1 MGRLSPAPAGF
12 FVSSVPLVR
21 NQTSV
26 LGLISYNRVTAAAFR
41 CSAANVELAAARRA
55 KKSEICMRRLIAALI
70 LCLLNSKPGKPKG
83 ACTGRGQPPW
93 TARKGDLR
101 GLFFEQ
107 GQPASTVQHLQ
118 YLHRS

>member
-1 MGRLSPAPAGF
+1 M
-12 FVSSVPLVR
+12 SSVPLVR

-70 LCLLNSKPGKPKG
+70 LCLLNRSPANPRARAPAVVSRPGQLVK
-83 ACTGRGQPPW
+83 AIC
-93 TARKGDLR
+93 AAY
-101 GLFFEQ
+101 FFEQ